1 MSFWLK
7 CIPLTANDGR
17 RVPFQDKSLMQHSPL
32 ILRSEPDQATH
43 VISAPINFPTSNQKW
58 LYDS

>member
-32 ILRSEPDQATH
+32 IVRSERDQATH
-43 VISAPINFPTSNQKW
+43 VISAPTDVESEVVV
-58 LYDS
+58 